1 MTEPR
6 PGTLG
11 EIAIEAGQERAAFLN
26 DAASQL
32 RRFLETNRDRI
43 AEVGGM
49 VLLDE
54 DPDYLSIAPD
64 LTFLFDHASGRRLH

>member
-32 RRFLETNRDRI
+32 RRFLESNRERS
-43 AEVGGM
+43 E
-49 VLLDE
+49 LDAL
-54 DPDYLSIAPD
+54 DKPGL
-64 LTFLFDHASGRRLH
+64 RLPNG